1 MQDKSDAGRGPQPG
15 GREPQLSRVDPVVLS
30 RRQLLRGSALT
41 VAGMAALA
49 GVEPF
54 RLPRALAQAG
64 NPSTSPVSNLLLLN
78 TSATQVEGQQYCQ
91 GQQLLTGRH
100 VYRFDYLYGL
110 GNPPTIPTDLVAT
123 YRDGLCDIVNELNR
137 VVRPTP
143 FKTPNAVP
151 SEFPPAPPS
160 NRFDEIDCYRLVQPL
175 DGQQTLRV
183 YEWCSFYCA
192 EGSVII
198 IQVGGPNGH
207 LQYDPKDPGIGP
219 PVPVNVVNA
228 SPKIHFASFLPS
240 GNPDAAIGQGYFDA
254 DNRQQGFS
262 AETLWTT
269 NLPIRSRQ
277 QIRVEANIPGSP
289 DPTTRTAQAR
299 YEIPHA
305 DGTAVVQVNQQTATS
320 TWVTLGEFPFEN
332 GTTSVHL
339 TNETGEPTG
348 TTEIVANAIRWSNA

>member
-1 MQDKSDAGRGPQPG
+1 MQDKSDAGRRPQPG
-15 GREPQLSRVDPVVLS
+15 GREPQLSRVDPIVLS
-30 RRQLLRGSALT
+30 RRQLFRSSALT
-41 VAGMAALA
+41 AAGMAALA
-49 GVEPF
+49 GGELF
-54 RLPRALAQAG
+54 RLPRALAQYGILSA
-64 NPSTSPVSNLLLLN
+64 SPVSNLLLLS
-78 TSATQVEGQQYCQ
+78 TSATEVEGEEFCQ

-110 GNPPTIPTDLVAT
+110 GNAPTVPNDLVAT
-123 YRDGLCDIVNELNR
+123 YRDGLCDIDTELNR
-137 VVRPTP
+137 VLRPTP
-143 FKTPNAVP
+143 FKTPDAVP

-160 NRFDEIDCYRLVQPL
+160 NRFDAVDCYQLVQPL
-175 DGQQTLRV
+175 DDQQTLRV

-192 EGSVII
+192 QGSVII

-207 LQYDPKDPGIGP
+207 LQYNPKDPGIGP
-219 PVPVNVVNA
+219 AVPVNVVN
-228 SPKIHFASFLPS
+228 SFPGIHFASFLPS
-240 GNPDAAIGQGYFDA
+240 GNPPTAVGAGFFVA

-277 QIRVEANIPGSP
+277 QIRVEANIPGTT
-289 DPTTRTAQAR
+289 DPTTRTVQAR
-299 YEIPHA
+299 YEIAHA

-320 TWVTLGEFPFEN
+320 VWVTLGEFEFEN